1 MCIRVVVPQIV
12 RRTITARE
20 LVARRR
26 LIRLINGVVR
36 YAQAK
41 IAPYGFDAQVEQYGN
56 VYRIT
61 MTVEYRDLPPEP
73 EVIIGDAVKDGL

>member
-1 MCIRVVVPQIV
+1 MEAPQTV
-12 RRTITARE
+12 RGTITTKE
-20 LVARRR
+20 LVMRRR

-41 IAPYGFDAQVEQYGN
+41 IAPYEFEAQVEQSAD

-61 MTVEYRDLPPEP
+61 MTIHYRDLPPEP

>member
-1 MCIRVVVPQIV
+1 MEAPQTV
-12 RRTITARE
+12 RGTITAKE
-20 LVARRR
+20 LVMRRR
-26 LIRLINGVVR
+26 LVRLINGVVR

-41 IAPYGFDAQVEQYGN
+41 IAPYRFDAQVEQHGN